1 MSVLDQVNRIKT
13 AVANAYT
20 AAENKFATIPA
31 TRNVAS
37 LATTIASIPVDPNA
51 RCNFELNNSCRVVD
65 IANGYVSGFLN
76 AYSYPGSASFKQE
89 TIDLILEKL
98 QTFGEVTITLKFQP
112 QYVPVGYQYIYTS
125 SSAGIDLFFDGGNG
139 TIYRRKRAN
148 ESSYTPLVNI
158 TPQQLNLSV
167 PFLIINRITP
177 DSIITNIA
185 RADGFMFGSTALQNL
200 DLVTIE
206 RTLTDL
212 QIGCGM
218 SNNEPE
224 YLGYVGWLFAADCTI
239 EVDNEVIWRGYE

>member
-51 RCNFELNNSCRVVD
+51 RCNFELYNSCKVVD
-65 IANGYVSGFLN
+65 ITDGHVSGFLN
-76 AYSYPGSASFKQE
+76 AYSYPGYASFKQE

-98 QTFGEVTITLKFQP
+98 QTFGEVTINLKFQP

-139 TIYRRKRAN
+139 LVYKRN
-148 ESSYTPLVNI
+148 RNSYTSLVNVV
-158 TPQQLNLSV
+158 PQRLSLSE
-167 PFLIINRITP
+167 PFLIINGITP
-177 DSIITNIA
+177 ISIITNIA
-185 RADGFMFGSTALQNL
+185 RADGSVLGSTGLL
-200 DLVTIE
+200 DLDLLTIE
-206 RTLTDL
+206 RILTDL

-218 SNNEPE
+218 NNNEPE
-224 YLGYVGWLFAADCTI
+224 YLGYAGWLFAADCTI
-239 EVDNEVIWRGYE
+239 EAGGEVIWRGYE